1 MRLWRA
7 DDLERVG
14 KVADAGIPA
23 DWPELSDEYKR
34 AVILAL

>member
-1 MRLWRA
+1 MTSNVW
-7 DDLERVG
+7 G